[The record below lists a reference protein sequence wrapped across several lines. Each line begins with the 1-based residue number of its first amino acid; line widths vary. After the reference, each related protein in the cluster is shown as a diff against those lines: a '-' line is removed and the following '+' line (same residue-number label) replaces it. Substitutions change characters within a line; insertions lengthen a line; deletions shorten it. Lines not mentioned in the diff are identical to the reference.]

1 MYQTVVTSRLLTG
14 YFGCEGMIS
23 SLRYRGGVELRSPQR
38 SQDIGFNMRHFPC
51 SFIRRSSRRLVES
64 GVFPLPH
71 LISLLCVMP
80 YTWHD
85 RKCLLEFLRQGLPC
99 RRVVE
104 NEEGAGDSIIRPK
117 LHNVK
122 FFLLVLE
129 KLLFLDFLTVL
140 GYSQDGKIKQFDI
153 SSQTANLNLHIYKT
167 HSDKPSLTLTTD
179 LWNQIS

>member
-1 MYQTVVTSRLLTG
+1 MVTSRLLTG

-51 SFIRRSSRRLVES
+51 SFIRRSSCRLVES
-64 GVFPLPH
+64 GAFPLPH

-99 RRVVE
+99 RRVDE
-104 NEEGAGDSIIRPK
+104 NEEGAGRFHHKAKTTQCQI
-117 LHNVK
+117 L
-122 FFLLVLE
+122 LLVLE
-129 KLLFLDFLTVL
+129 KFLFLDFLTVL
-140 GYSQDGKIKQFDI
+140 RYSQDGKIKQFDI

-167 HSDKPSLTLTTD
+167 HSDKPSPTLMTN
-179 LWNQIS
+179 LWNHIS